1 MSKAAP
7 LLQIDLGSTVPVYGQ
22 IVAGIRAA
30 LVDGKFEPGDQL
42 PTVRELALALGV
54 NHNTVAEAYRILAA
68 EGWLDLRQG
77 RGATVLARPRP
88 TPKPEDQARLAR
100 RIEELT
106 TEAIALGLSARTIAD
121 ELEAAQRKVLSRR

>member
-1 MSKAAP
+1 M
-7 LLQIDLGSTVPVYGQ
+7 LQIDLGSPVPVYGQ

-30 LVDGKFEPGDQL
+30 LVDAKFEPGDQL

-77 RGATVLARPRP
+77 RGATVLDRPRP
-88 TPKPEDQARLAR
+88 TAKPEEQERFAR
-100 RIEELT
+100 RVDELVI
-106 TEAIALGLSARTIAD
+106 EAIAFGLPPRTIAD
-121 ELEAAQRKVLSRR
+121 ELDAAGRKALSRR